1 MLTVTAMFFQTCHNI
16 KKSEFHVFAS
26 GCRRESRQKSTWTWT
41 TWVSSSSTCPPLPPL
56 PSIHLNAY
64 NKNLVWL
71 KTEGCSIILETTLLK
86 LNGYS
91 SLKNLS
97 SHIQSTSPHT
107 VPSPQLYSN
116 FQNCTFWCF
125 CHLFPGRRTKH
136 LLQGLLQLSQQSL
149 ERKKKK
155 KVFRFSRKIKLN
167 LITTSK
173 IYVDAQPK
181 KKKLVKNFLKTF
193 NPTKWKESQELPS
206 TWIRSDNIF

>member
-1 MLTVTAMFFQTCHNI
+1 MSLPLDVEEKADKNPHGLEPP
-16 KKSEFHVFAS
+16 EFPPPQPA
-26 GCRRESRQKSTWTWT
+26 
-41 TWVSSSSTCPPLPPL
+41 PPLPPL

-193 NPTKWKESQELPS
+193 NPTKWKESQELLS